1 MFCINTYF
9 TKVEVLG
16 KTGLWNKVRL
26 PNGEQGWLP
35 VERLVEI

>member
-1 MFCINTYF
+1 MLHEG
-9 TKVEVLG
+9 TKVEILG

-35 VERLVEI
+35 VENLVEI

>member
-9 TKVEVLG
+9 SRAEVLG

-35 VERLVEI
+35 VERLVGI